1 MREFRNIMRVD
12 ARLTLGLLCALA
24 VVIPLWVWISDDK
37 GPMGLACVLS
47 GGVLAGL
54 MGTFFCSFP
63 RKGVQGDGL
72 LYDTLPLRRRAKI
85 LSHYL
90 ALVICVIC
98 TEIMAAVMLVVWN
111 LIGARAIDNW
121 WVVVVISAGIIFSS
135 SAIMAPV
142 LIRFGFGVGSIS
154 VAVVGGMVLLAIA
167 ISLDELM
174 PTPDWGQVRWPYL
187 YLALCLVFYVASLP
201 VSIRFYERQDH

>member
-121 WVVVVISAGIIFSS
+121 WVVVVVSAGIIFSS

>member
-201 VSIRFYERQDH
+201 VSIRFYERRDH

>member
-1 MREFRNIMRVD
+1 M
-12 ARLTLGLLCALA
+12 
-24 VVIPLWVWISDDK
+24 
-37 GPMGLACVLS
+37 
-47 GGVLAGL
+47 
-54 MGTFFCSFP
+54 
-63 RKGVQGDGL
+63 QGDGL
-72 LYDTLPLRRRAKI
+72 LYDTLPLRRRTKI

-90 ALVICVIC
+90 ASVICVIC

-111 LIGARAIDNW
+111 LIGMKTIDNW

-154 VAVVGGMVLLAIA
+154 VAAVGGMVLLAIA
-167 ISLDELM
+167 ISLDKLT
-174 PTPDWGQVRWPYL
+174 PTPEWGQVRWPYL
-187 YLALCLVFYVASLP
+187 YLAFCLVFYVASLP

>member
-12 ARLTLGLLCALA
+12 TRLILGLLGTLA
-24 VVIPLWVWISDDK
+24 VVIQLWVWSSGDK
-37 GPMGLACVLS
+37 GPIGLACVLS
-47 GGVLAGL
+47 GGVFGGV

-63 RKGVQGDGL
+63 LKGMQGDGL
-72 LYDTLPLRRRAKI
+72 LYDTLPLRRRTKI

-98 TEIMAAVMLVVWN
+98 TEIMAAVTLVVWDFM
-111 LIGARAIDNW
+111 GMKTIDDW
-121 WVVVVISAGIIFSS
+121 WVVVVISAGIMFSS

-142 LIRFGFGVGSIS
+142 LIRFGLGTGIT
-154 VAVVGGMVLLAIA
+154 VAVLGGVILLVTGVI
-167 ISLDELM
+167 LDNLT
-174 PTPDWGQVRWPYL
+174 PTPEWGQVWWPYL
-187 YLALCLVFYVASLP
+187 YLALCLVFYTASLP

>member
-1 MREFRNIMRVD
+1 MRELGNIMRVD
-12 ARLTLGLLCALA
+12 MRLTLGGLCALA
-24 VVIPLWVWISDDK
+24 VVIPLWVWLSDAK

-47 GGVLAGL
+47 GGVVAGL
-54 MGTFFCSFP
+54 METFFCSFSQ
-63 RKGVQGDGL
+63 RGMQGDGL
-72 LYDTLPLRRRAKI
+72 LYDTLPLRRRTKI

-90 ALVICVIC
+90 ALVTFVIC
-98 TEIMAAVMLVVWN
+98 TEIMAAVTLVIWN
-111 LIGARAIDNW
+111 FMGMKTIDNW

-154 VAVVGGMVLLAIA
+154 VAVVGGMVLLAIT
-167 ISLDELM
+167 ISLDELT
-174 PTPDWGQVRWPYL
+174 PTPEWGQVWWPYL

-201 VSIRFYERQDH
+201 VSIRFYERRDH

>member
-54 MGTFFCSFP
+54 MGTFFCRFP

-72 LYDTLPLRRRAKI
+72 LYDTLPLRRRTKI

-121 WVVVVISAGIIFSS
+121 WVVVVVSAGIIFSS

-167 ISLDELM
+167 ISVDELM

-201 VSIRFYERQDH
+201 VSIRFYERRDH

>member
-1 MREFRNIMRVD
+1 MRELGNIMRVD
-12 ARLTLGLLCALA
+12 MRLTLGLLCALA
-24 VVIPLWVWISDDK
+24 VMMPLWVWNGDDK
-37 GPMGLACVLS
+37 GAVGLACVLS

-54 MGTFFCSFP
+54 MGTLFCSFS
-63 RKGVQGDGL
+63 RKGMQGDGL
-72 LYDTLPLRRRAKI
+72 LYDTLPLRRRTKI

-90 ALVICVIC
+90 ALVTFVIC
-98 TEIMAAVMLVVWN
+98 TEIMAAVTLVIWN
-111 LIGARAIDNW
+111 FMGMKTIDNW

-154 VAVVGGMVLLAIA
+154 VAAVGGMVLLAIA
-167 ISLDELM
+167 ISLDKLT
-174 PTPDWGQVRWPYL
+174 PTPEWGQVRWPYL
-187 YLALCLVFYVASLP
+187 YLAFCLVFYVASLP

>member
-121 WVVVVISAGIIFSS
+121 WVVVVVSAGIIFSS

-174 PTPDWGQVRWPYL
+174 PTPDWGQVRWPSL
-187 YLALCLVFYVASLP
+187 YLAPCLVV
-201 VSIRFYERQDH
+201 

>member
-1 MREFRNIMRVD
+1 MRELGNIMRVD
-12 ARLTLGLLCALA
+12 MRLTLGLLCALA
-24 VVIPLWVWISDDK
+24 AVIPLWFWTSGDN
-37 GPMGLACVLS
+37 GPVGLACVLS

-63 RKGVQGDGL
+63 QRGMQGDGL
-72 LYDTLPLRRRAKI
+72 LYDTLPLRRRTKI

-90 ALVICVIC
+90 ASVTCVIC
-98 TEIMAAVMLVVWN
+98 TEIMAAVMLVIWN
-111 LIGARAIDNW
+111 FMGMKTIDNW

-142 LIRFGFGVGSIS
+142 LIRFGFGVGAIS

-174 PTPDWGQVRWPYL
+174 PTPEWGQVRWPYL
-187 YLALCLVFYVASLP
+187 YLVFCLVFYAASLP